1 MLVLFVFVR
10 HVISSTEI
18 SSRLT
23 HLTLNA
29 SQCSTAHVKILIIS
43 LLQENIQP
51 IFYPSPG
58 VSHHSAQQL
67 TEDEQIKIAKR
78 IGLIQH
84 LPIHQYTD
92 DNFKS
97 KKIPSECDICMNDFV
112 VGKFID
118 RRWVT
123 NESRSTTTFVL
134 GDSIRYLPCMHQ
146 YHVHCVDNWLMRSLT
161 CPSCCEPV
169 DASML
174 TQFET
179 I

>member
-1 MLVLFVFVR
+1 MGNCLK
-10 HVISSTEI
+10 ST
-18 SSRLT
+18 SNDD
-23 HLTLNA
+23 LTLLNGRT
-29 SQCSTAHVKILIIS
+29 SETNRESIDHDQNLHFP
-43 LLQENIQP
+43 ENIQP

-58 VSHHSAQQL
+58 VSHQSAQQL

-92 DNFKS
+92 ENFKS
-97 KKIPSECDICMNDFV
+97 KKVPSECDICMNDFV
-112 VGKFID
+112 V
-118 RRWVT
+118 
-123 NESRSTTTFVL
+123 

-169 DASML
+169 DAGLL
-174 TQFET
+174 TSFET